1 MFKKKKKEIFLA
13 LTTLVIA
20 SFLGLILVEGYYWK
34 AGYATVVCE
43 ICRFNPQLGWETIP
57 VTNGKVTYTTNA
69 LGMRSPEV
77 DFSRGHI
84 LLVGD
89 SVTLA

>member
-13 LTTLVIA
+13 LTTIVIA

-34 AGYATVVCE
+34 SGYAKVVCE
-43 ICRFNPQLGWETIP
+43 ICRFHPQLGWETIP
-57 VTNGKVTYTTNA
+57 ETTVTNGKVTYTTNA

-84 LLVGD
+84 L
-89 SVTLA
+89 